1 LRITC
6 WECSETDTSIVRW
19 CRPVVDARP
28 AGGNGVTT
36 TIALMI
42 ETSPEL
48 SVVGLRALG
57 NKALARGSDMIR
69 TSQRL

>member
-1 LRITC
+1 MQRDRQFHRHMVPD
-6 WECSETDTSIVRW
+6 SRS
-19 CRPVVDARP
+19 ARP

-36 TIALMI
+36 TIAGMM

-57 NKALARGSDMIR
+57 NKALARGSDTIQ